1 MTSSS
6 SCLEQA
12 VLTAVYLRCPSL
24 KLLLVLIGRFYSDL
38 LVGLHPGL
46 LRTITDQIHLNVKDF
61 FYFSLLHIMETCFLD
76 IYINK
81 MFPRMC
87 KNAQNILLLSFKC
100 QHFRL
105 LFVYMTEKWW
115 FREVL
120 DSLNKKTL
128 CAVCVL
134 FQDRD
139 VPCSVIFWY
148 WVFSAI
154 KKTHLSWKCW
164 QLIG

>member
-61 FYFSLLHIMETCFLD
+61 FFLLFFAPHNGNLLLD

-105 LFVYMTEKWW
+105 LFVCMTEK
-115 FREVL
+115 
-120 DSLNKKTL
+120 
-128 CAVCVL
+128 
-134 FQDRD
+134 
-139 VPCSVIFWY
+139 
-148 WVFSAI
+148 
-154 KKTHLSWKCW
+154 
-164 QLIG
+164 